1 MEVTSLATVF
11 FLLVPLVLAKVL
23 AFNLYFARRGSSILK
38 VRFIINPVSGTA
50 GRTRRITGLVR
61 AVLGKE
67 NGIFEVKATTG
78 PGSAG
83 MLAKE
88 AVDKGYEFVFAC
100 GGDGTV
106 NGVAS
111 QLVGTGTTLGILS
124 AGSGNALARSLQ
136 IPSDPTDAIGL
147 LKTGSVRDID
157 VGRTCG
163 RDFFT
168 TAGFAFEALLSK
180 KYNEGALARK
190 IRGTAPYYA
199 LGLLEYLRFTPEKIS
214 LVVDGQEL
222 SAAPLILTAAN
233 TSQWGGGAFIAPGAR
248 VDDGLLDF
256 CVIPRAGIMR
266 TIAFWR
272 RLMKGSVNTYN
283 GFQRVMGKEAVI
295 KGRKATYAHVD
306 GEPFEF
312 EGDIS
317 ISILP
322 ASLRV
327 LAP

>member
-1 MEVTSLATVF
+1 
-11 FLLVPLVLAKVL
+11 
-23 AFNLYFARRGSSILK
+23 LK
-38 VRFIINPVSGTA
+38 VRFIVNPVSGTA
-50 GRTRRITGLVR
+50 GRLKLITGLVKD
-61 AVLGKE
+61 VLGKE

-78 PGSAG
+78 PSSAG
-83 MLAKE
+83 EFAKE

-111 QLVGTGTTLGILS
+111 QLVGTETTLGIIP
-124 AGSGNALARSLQ
+124 AGSGNALARTLRL
-136 IPSDPTDAIGL
+136 PLDPAEAIGL
-147 LKTGSVRDID
+147 LQTGTVRNID
-157 VGRTCG
+157 VGMTCG
-163 RDFFT
+163 RYFFT

-180 KYNEGALARK
+180 KYNEGSLTRK
-190 IRGTAPYYA
+190 IRGIAPYYA
-199 LGLLEYLRFTPEKIS
+199 LGLIEYLRFRPDRIILEVGGKEVG
-214 LVVDGQEL
+214 VV
-222 SAAPLILTAAN
+222 PLILTAAN
-233 TSQWGGGAFIAPGAR
+233 TGQWGGGAFISPGAR

-256 CVIPRAGIMR
+256 CVVPKTGILK
-266 TIAFWR
+266 T
-272 RLMKGSVNTYN
+272 LDLGYKVMKGRVESYK
-283 GFQRVMGKEAVI
+283 GFQCLRGTEAVI

-306 GEPFEF
+306 GEPFDF

>member
-1 MEVTSLATVF
+1 M
-11 FLLVPLVLAKVL
+11 
-23 AFNLYFARRGSSILK
+23 K

-50 GRTRRITGLVR
+50 GRVKRMTGLVR
-61 AVLGKE
+61 DVLGGE

-83 MLAKE
+83 QLAKE
-88 AVDKGYEFVFAC
+88 AVNKGYEFVFAC

-111 QLVGTGTTLGILS
+111 QLVGTGTALGIIP

-136 IPSDPTDAIGL
+136 IPSDPSEAIGL
-147 LKTGSVRDID
+147 LKTGTVRNID

-163 RDFFT
+163 RYFFT

-180 KYNEGALARK
+180 KYNEGSLTKK
-190 IRGTAPYYA
+190 IRGIAPYYV
-199 LGLLEYLRFTPEKIS
+199 LGLLEYLRFTPEKVS

-222 SAAPLILTAAN
+222 SAAPFILTAAN
-233 TSQWGGGAFIAPGAR
+233 TSQWGGGAFIAPGAK
-248 VDDGLLDF
+248 VDDGLMDF
-256 CVIPRAGIMR
+256 CVIPRAGVLR
-266 TIAFWR
+266 TIALWR
-272 RLMKGSVNTYN
+272 RLMKGNVEGYD
-283 GFQRVMGKEAVI
+283 GFQLVSGKEALI

-306 GEPFEF
+306 GEPFDF

-327 LAP
+327 LSS

>member
-1 MEVTSLATVF
+1 M
-11 FLLVPLVLAKVL
+11 
-23 AFNLYFARRGSSILK
+23 K

-50 GRTRRITGLVR
+50 GRSRRITWLVR
-61 AVLGKE
+61 DVLGGE
-67 NGIFEVKATTG
+67 NGIFEVKVTTG
-78 PGSAG
+78 PGGAG

-111 QLVGTGTTLGILS
+111 QLVGTGTALGIIP
-124 AGSGNALARSLQ
+124 AGSGNALARTLQ
-136 IPSDPTDAIGL
+136 IPSDPSEAIGL
-147 LKTGSVRDID
+147 LKTGTVRKID
-157 VGRTCG
+157 AGMACG
-163 RDFFT
+163 RYFFT

-190 IRGTAPYYA
+190 IRGVAPYYA
-199 LGLLEYLRFTPEKIS
+199 LAFIEFLRFRPDRIS
-214 LVVDGQEL
+214 LEVDGREVGV
-222 SAAPLILTAAN
+222 APLILTAAN
-233 TSQWGGGAFIAPGAR
+233 TGQWGGGAFISPGAK

-256 CVIPRAGIMR
+256 CVVPESGILK
-266 TIAFWR
+266 A
-272 RLMKGSVNTYN
+272 LELGYKVMKGRVESYK
-283 GFQRVMGKEAVI
+283 GFQCLRGTEAVI
-295 KGRKATYAHVD
+295 KGRKSTYAHVD
-306 GEPFEF
+306 GEPFGF

-327 LAP
+327 LAL

>member
-1 MEVTSLATVF
+1 M
-11 FLLVPLVLAKVL
+11 
-23 AFNLYFARRGSSILK
+23 K

-50 GRTRRITGLVR
+50 GRLKLITGLVKD
-61 AVLGKE
+61 VLGGE

-78 PGSAG
+78 PGNEG
-83 MLAKE
+83 ELAKE

-111 QLVGTGTTLGILS
+111 QLVGTETTLGIIP
-124 AGSGNALARSLQ
+124 AGSGNALARTLQ
-136 IPSDPTDAIGL
+136 LPLDPAEAIGL
-147 LKTGSVRDID
+147 LKTGTVRNID
-157 VGRTCG
+157 VGMACG
-163 RDFFT
+163 RYFFT

-180 KYNEGALARK
+180 KYNEGSLTRK
-190 IRGTAPYYA
+190 IRGIAPYYA
-199 LGLLEYLRFTPEKIS
+199 LGLIEYLKFRPDMVIIEVGGKE
-214 LVVDGQEL
+214 VG
-222 SAAPLILTAAN
+222 AAPLILTAAN
-233 TSQWGGGAFIAPGAR
+233 TGQLGGGAFIAPGAK

-256 CVIPRAGIMR
+256 CVIPKTGIFK
-266 TIAFWR
+266 TLELVYQI
-272 RLMKGSVNTYN
+272 MKGRVESYK
-283 GFQRVMGKEAVI
+283 GFQCLRGTEAVI

-306 GEPFEF
+306 GEPFDF

-322 ASLRV
+322 DSLRV

>member
-1 MEVTSLATVF
+1 M
-11 FLLVPLVLAKVL
+11 
-23 AFNLYFARRGSSILK
+23 K

-50 GRTRRITGLVR
+50 GRVKRMTGLVR
-61 AVLGKE
+61 DVLGKE

-83 MLAKE
+83 QLAKE

-111 QLVGTGTTLGILS
+111 QLVGTGTALGIIP

-136 IPSDPTDAIGL
+136 IPSDPLDAIGL
-147 LKTGSVRDID
+147 LKTGTVRNID

-163 RDFFT
+163 RYFFT

-180 KYNEGALARK
+180 KYNEGSLTKK
-190 IRGTAPYYA
+190 IRGIAPYYA
-199 LGLLEYLRFTPEKIS
+199 LGLLEYVRFTPEKIS

-233 TSQWGGGAFIAPGAR
+233 TSQWGGGAFIAPGAK
-248 VDDGLLDF
+248 VDDGLMDF
-256 CVIPRAGIMR
+256 CVIPRAGVLR
-266 TIAFWR
+266 TIALWR
-272 RLMKGSVNTYN
+272 RLMKGNIEGYG
-283 GFQRVMGKEAVI
+283 GFQLVSGKEALI

-306 GEPFEF
+306 GEPFDF

-327 LAP
+327 LSS